1 MYKVKA
7 IQGMNVLIN
16 DLGLTVT
23 NSSETIIPDEEYESS
38 LDIKKVEKFLDIKK
52 ISQEQEEV
60 SEVKLESEENIV
72 NNSNE
77 EEKTIFTK
85 ELDNIEDVEVV
96 EEATKEKI
104 FVANYNEPD
113 IKLDDNVQEV
123 TEPESNVTKVEE
135 VVAEPIVRK
144 VEDNS
149 TVKAEEKPTKEVK
162 RTRKKVESNN
172 SEKKTRSPRKAKT
185 VKSEAVENKA
195 TELENKEIN

>member
-60 SEVKLESEENIV
+60 SEVKLESEENVI
-72 NNSNE
+72 NSNE

-85 ELDNIEDVEVV
+85 EIDNIEDVEVV
-96 EEATKEKI
+96 EEAAKEKI

-185 VKSEAVENKA
+185 VKSEAVESKA

>member
-23 NSSETIIPDEEYESS
+23 NSSETIISDEEYESS
-38 LDIKKVEKFLDIKK
+38 LDIKKIEKFLDIKK

-60 SEVKLESEENIV
+60 SEAKLESEENVI
-72 NNSNE
+72 NSNE

-85 ELDNIEDVEVV
+85 EIDNIEDIEVV

>member
-60 SEVKLESEENIV
+60 SEVKLESKENVI
-72 NNSNE
+72 NSNE

-85 ELDNIEDVEVV
+85 EIDNIEDIEVV
-96 EEATKEKI
+96 EEAAKEKI

>member
-23 NSSETIIPDEEYESS
+23 NSSETIISDEEYENS
-38 LDIKKVEKFLDIKK
+38 LDIKKIEKFLDIKK

-60 SEVKLESEENIV
+60 SELKLESEENVI
-72 NNSNE
+72 NSNE

-85 ELDNIEDVEVV
+85 EIDNIEDVEVV

>member
-23 NSSETIIPDEEYESS
+23 NSSELILSDEEYESS
-38 LDIKKVEKFLDIKK
+38 LDIKKIEKFLDIEK
-52 ISQEQEEV
+52 INQEQEEV
-60 SEVKLESEENIV
+60 SESKLELEENIIE
-72 NNSNE
+72 NSNE

-85 ELDNIEDVEVV
+85 EIDNIEDVEVV
-96 EEATKEKI
+96 KEAKKEKI

-135 VVAEPIVRK
+135 VVAEPIVRQ

-149 TVKAEEKPTKEVK
+149 TVKAEEKQPKEVK

-172 SEKKTRSPRKAKT
+172 TEKKTRSPRKAKT
-185 VKSEAVENKA
+185 VKNEEAENKA
-195 TELENKEIN
+195 AELDNKENN

>member
-60 SEVKLESEENIV
+60 SEVKLESEENVI
-72 NNSNE
+72 NSNE

-85 ELDNIEDVEVV
+85 EIDNIEDIEVV
-96 EEATKEKI
+96 KEAAKEKI

-123 TEPESNVTKVEE
+123 TESESNVTKVEE

-149 TVKAEEKPTKEVK
+149 TIKAEEKPTKEVK

>member
-60 SEVKLESEENIV
+60 SEVKLESEENVI
-72 NNSNE
+72 NSNE

-85 ELDNIEDVEVV
+85 EIDNIEDVEVV
-96 EEATKEKI
+96 EEAAKEKI

-185 VKSEAVENKA
+185 VKSEAVENKTA
-195 TELENKEIN
+195 ELENKEIN

>member
-60 SEVKLESEENIV
+60 SEVKLESEENVI
-72 NNSNE
+72 NSNE

-85 ELDNIEDVEVV
+85 EIDNIEDVEVV
-96 EEATKEKI
+96 EEAAKEKI

-149 TVKAEEKPTKEVK
+149 TIKAEEKPTKEVK

-185 VKSEAVENKA
+185 VKSEAVESKA

>member
-23 NSSETIIPDEEYESS
+23 NSSETIISDEEYKNS
-38 LDIKKVEKFLDIKK
+38 LDIKKIEKFLDIKK
-52 ISQEQEEV
+52 ISQEQEKV
-60 SEVKLESEENIV
+60 SELKLESEENVI
-72 NNSNE
+72 NSNE

-85 ELDNIEDVEVV
+85 EIDNIEDVEVV
-96 EEATKEKI
+96 EEAAKEKI

>member
-60 SEVKLESEENIV
+60 SEVKLESEENVI
-72 NNSNE
+72 NSNE

-85 ELDNIEDVEVV
+85 EIDNIEDVEVV
-96 EEATKEKI
+96 EEAAKEKI

-123 TEPESNVTKVEE
+123 TESESNVTKVEE

-185 VKSEAVENKA
+185 IKSEAVENKA

>member
-60 SEVKLESEENIV
+60 SEVKLESEENVI
-72 NNSNE
+72 NSNE

-85 ELDNIEDVEVV
+85 EIDNIEDIEVV
-96 EEATKEKI
+96 EEAAKEKI

-185 VKSEAVENKA
+185 VKSEAVENKT

>member
-60 SEVKLESEENIV
+60 SEVKLESEENVI
-72 NNSNE
+72 NSNE

-85 ELDNIEDVEVV
+85 EIDNIEDIEVV
-96 EEATKEKI
+96 EEAAKEKI

>member
-23 NSSETIIPDEEYESS
+23 NSSELILSDEEYESS
-38 LDIKKVEKFLDIKK
+38 LDIKKIEKFLDIEK
-52 ISQEQEEV
+52 INQEQEEV
-60 SEVKLESEENIV
+60 SESKLELEENIIE
-72 NNSNE
+72 NSNE

-85 ELDNIEDVEVV
+85 EIDNIEDVEVF
-96 EEATKEKI
+96 EEAAKEKI

-172 SEKKTRSPRKAKT
+172 SEKKTRSTRKAKT

>member
-23 NSSETIIPDEEYESS
+23 NSSELILSDEEYESS
-38 LDIKKVEKFLDIKK
+38 LDIKKIEKFLDIEK
-52 ISQEQEEV
+52 INQEQEEIRE
-60 SEVKLESEENIV
+60 SKLELEENIIE
-72 NNSNE
+72 NSNE

-85 ELDNIEDVEVV
+85 EIDNIEDVEVV
-96 EEATKEKI
+96 KEAKKEKI

-123 TEPESNVTKVEE
+123 TEPESNVTKVEK

-144 VEDNS
+144 VEDNT
-149 TVKAEEKPTKEVK
+149 TVKAEEKQTKEVK

-172 SEKKTRSPRKAKT
+172 TEKKTRSPRKTKT
-185 VKSEAVENKA
+185 VKNEEAENKA
-195 TELENKEIN
+195 AELENKENN

>member
-60 SEVKLESEENIV
+60 SEVKLELEENVI
-72 NNSNE
+72 NSNE

-85 ELDNIEDVEVV
+85 EIDNIEDVEVV
-96 EEATKEKI
+96 EEAAKEKI

-123 TEPESNVTKVEE
+123 TESESNVTKVEE

-149 TVKAEEKPTKEVK
+149 TIKAEEKPTKEVK

>member
-23 NSSETIIPDEEYESS
+23 NSSETIISDEEYENS
-38 LDIKKVEKFLDIKK
+38 LDIKKIEKFLDIKK

-60 SEVKLESEENIV
+60 SEVKLESEENVI
-72 NNSNE
+72 NSNE

-85 ELDNIEDVEVV
+85 EIDNIEDVEVV
-96 EEATKEKI
+96 EEAAKEKI

-195 TELENKEIN
+195 AELENKEIN

>member
-60 SEVKLESEENIV
+60 SEVKLESEENVI
-72 NNSNE
+72 NSNE

-85 ELDNIEDVEVV
+85 EIDNIEDVEVV
-96 EEATKEKI
+96 EEAAKEKI

-123 TEPESNVTKVEE
+123 TESESNVTKVEE

>member
-60 SEVKLESEENIV
+60 SEVKLESEENVI
-72 NNSNE
+72 NSNE

-85 ELDNIEDVEVV
+85 EIDNIEDIEVV
-96 EEATKEKI
+96 EEAAKEKI

-123 TEPESNVTKVEE
+123 TKPESNVIKVEE

>member
-23 NSSETIIPDEEYESS
+23 NSSETIIQDEEYKSS

-85 ELDNIEDVEVV
+85 EIDNIEDVEVV
-96 EEATKEKI
+96 EEAAKEKI

-123 TEPESNVTKVEE
+123 TEPELNVTKVEE

-185 VKSEAVENKA
+185 AKSEAVENKTA
-195 TELENKEIN
+195 ELENKEIN

>member
-23 NSSETIIPDEEYESS
+23 NSSETIISDEEYESS
-38 LDIKKVEKFLDIKK
+38 LDIKKIEKFLDIKK

-60 SEVKLESEENIV
+60 SEAKLESEENVI
-72 NNSNE
+72 NSNE

-85 ELDNIEDVEVV
+85 EIDNIEDVEVV

>member
-23 NSSETIIPDEEYESS
+23 NSSETIIPDEEYDSS

-60 SEVKLESEENIV
+60 SEVKLESEENVI
-72 NNSNE
+72 NSNE

-85 ELDNIEDVEVV
+85 EIDNIEDVEVV
-96 EEATKEKI
+96 EEAAKEKI

>member
-60 SEVKLESEENIV
+60 NEVKLESEENVI
-72 NNSNE
+72 NSNE

-85 ELDNIEDVEVV
+85 EIDNIEDVEVV
-96 EEATKEKI
+96 EEAAKEKI

-149 TVKAEEKPTKEVK
+149 TIKAEEKPTKEVK

-172 SEKKTRSPRKAKT
+172 SEKKTRNTRKAKT

>member
-23 NSSETIIPDEEYESS
+23 NSSETIISDEEYENS
-38 LDIKKVEKFLDIKK
+38 LDIKKIEKFLDIKK

-60 SEVKLESEENIV
+60 SEVKLESEENVI
-72 NNSNE
+72 NSNE

-85 ELDNIEDVEVV
+85 EIDNIEDVEVV
-96 EEATKEKI
+96 EEAAKEKI

-172 SEKKTRSPRKAKT
+172 SEKKTRSTRKAKT
-185 VKSEAVENKA
+185 VKSEAVENKTA
-195 TELENKEIN
+195 ELENKEIN

>member
-60 SEVKLESEENIV
+60 SEVKLESEENVI
-72 NNSNE
+72 NSNE

-85 ELDNIEDVEVV
+85 EIDNIEDIEVV
-96 EEATKEKI
+96 EEAAKEKI

-113 IKLDDNVQEV
+113 IKLDDNIQEV

>member
-23 NSSETIIPDEEYESS
+23 NSSETIISDEEYESS

-60 SEVKLESEENIV
+60 SEVKLESEENVI
-72 NNSNE
+72 NSNE

-85 ELDNIEDVEVV
+85 EIDNIEDIEVV
-96 EEATKEKI
+96 EEAAKEKI

>member
-23 NSSETIIPDEEYESS
+23 NSSETIISDEEYESS
-38 LDIKKVEKFLDIKK
+38 LDIKKIEKFLDIKK

-60 SEVKLESEENIV
+60 SEAKLESEENVI
-72 NNSNE
+72 NSNE

-85 ELDNIEDVEVV
+85 EIDNIEDVEVV
-96 EEATKEKI
+96 EEAAKEKI

-144 VEDNS
+144 VEDSS
-149 TVKAEEKPTKEVK
+149 TAKAEEKPTKEVK

-185 VKSEAVENKA
+185 VKSEAVENKTA
-195 TELENKEIN
+195 ELENKEIN

>member
-85 ELDNIEDVEVV
+85 EIDNIEDVEVV
-96 EEATKEKI
+96 EEAAKEKI

-113 IKLDDNVQEV
+113 IKLDDTVQEV

-185 VKSEAVENKA
+185 AKSEAVENKA
-195 TELENKEIN
+195 AELENKEIN

>member
-16 DLGLTVT
+16 DIGLTVT
-23 NSSETIIPDEEYESS
+23 NSSETVIPDEEYVSS

-60 SEVKLESEENIV
+60 SEVKLESEENVI
-72 NNSNE
+72 NSNE

-85 ELDNIEDVEVV
+85 EIDNIEDVEVV
-96 EEATKEKI
+96 EEAAKEKI

-123 TEPESNVTKVEE
+123 TESESNVTKVE
-135 VVAEPIVRK
+135 
-144 VEDNS
+144 
-149 TVKAEEKPTKEVK
+149 
-162 RTRKKVESNN
+162 
-172 SEKKTRSPRKAKT
+172 
-185 VKSEAVENKA
+185 
-195 TELENKEIN
+195 

>member
-23 NSSETIIPDEEYESS
+23 NSSETIISDEEYKNS
-38 LDIKKVEKFLDIKK
+38 LDIKKIEKFLDIKK

-60 SEVKLESEENIV
+60 SEVKLESEENVI
-72 NNSNE
+72 NSNE

-85 ELDNIEDVEVV
+85 EIDNIEDIEVV
-96 EEATKEKI
+96 EEAAKEKI

>member
-60 SEVKLESEENIV
+60 SEVKLESEENVI
-72 NNSNE
+72 NSNE

-85 ELDNIEDVEVV
+85 EIDNIEDIEVV
-96 EEATKEKI
+96 EEAAKEKI

-123 TEPESNVTKVEE
+123 TESESNVTKVEE

>member
-60 SEVKLESEENIV
+60 SEVKLESEENVI
-72 NNSNE
+72 NSNE

-85 ELDNIEDVEVV
+85 EIDNIEDVEVV
-96 EEATKEKI
+96 EEAAKEKI

>member
-23 NSSETIIPDEEYESS
+23 NSSELILSDEEYESS
-38 LDIKKVEKFLDIKK
+38 LDIKKIEKFLDIEK
-52 ISQEQEEV
+52 INQEQEEV
-60 SEVKLESEENIV
+60 SESKLELEENIIE
-72 NNSNE
+72 NSNE

-85 ELDNIEDVEVV
+85 EIDNIEDVEVV
-96 EEATKEKI
+96 EEAKKEKI

-135 VVAEPIVRK
+135 VVAEPIVRQ
-144 VEDNS
+144 VEDNA
-149 TVKAEEKPTKEVK
+149 TVKAEEKQPKEVK

-172 SEKKTRSPRKAKT
+172 TEKKTRSSRKTKT
-185 VKSEAVENKA
+185 VKNEEAENKA
-195 TELENKEIN
+195 AELDNKENN